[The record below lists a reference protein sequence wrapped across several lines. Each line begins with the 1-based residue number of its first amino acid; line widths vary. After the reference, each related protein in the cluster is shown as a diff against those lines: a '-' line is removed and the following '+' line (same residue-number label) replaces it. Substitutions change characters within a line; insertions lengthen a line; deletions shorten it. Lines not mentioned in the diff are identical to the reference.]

1 MVRVARWGI
10 ILDILRKNTIRHLNS
25 DLYENHSSDCE
36 LLRLIVARSE
46 YREGELREQR
56 GREIEGGIR
65 MMDRGREG
73 WDSGAEE

>member
-1 MVRVARWGI
+1 ML
-10 ILDILRKNTIRHLNS
+10 LDGGLSQASCGRIQSGTP